1 MATQTTTK
9 LVDDLDGTVADRTV
23 VFGWDG
29 TTFEIDLNKKNIAAL
44 DAALKPYVE
53 AGRRARP
60 AGARRRIGRARSSGG
75 GRSAAPGIRD
85 WALTN
90 GHQVSERGRIPAMVI
105 AAYEAAH

>member
-9 LVDDLDGTVADRTV
+9 LVDDLDGTVAERTV

-44 DAALKPYVE
+44 DTALAPYVE
-53 AGRRARP
+53 AGRRVR
-60 AGARRRIGRARSSGG
+60 AGGSRRRIG
-75 GRSAAPGIRD
+75 GRGAGAAASAAPGIRD
-85 WALTN
+85 WARAN
-90 GHQVSERGRIPAMVI
+90 GHAVSERGRIPETIV